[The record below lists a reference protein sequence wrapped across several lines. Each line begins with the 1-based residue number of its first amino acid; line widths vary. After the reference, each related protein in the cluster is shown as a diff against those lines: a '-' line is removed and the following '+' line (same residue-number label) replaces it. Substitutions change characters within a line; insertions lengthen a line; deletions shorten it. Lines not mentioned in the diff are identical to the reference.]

1 MTAPTTDD
9 PRLPT
14 WPNVAVPLDS
24 FEVELPPPNIPE
36 DVDHETI
43 AATTIKHFD
52 ALSISDFTED
62 AKWRDLLALTGNLRT
77 FSQPKTIALAWKEL
91 TATHRPYRFTYVP
104 GTSHVFRMGPLSA
117 WIEAKFTFSLPK
129 GKHPRRECSGMI
141 RLVLT
146 DDNHWKIWI
155 LVTMLENIDGYGNVD
170 MMERLPAEQS
180 AKERAESSI
189 DSGKTDFDV
198 AIVGG
203 GPSGLSISGRLKALG
218 VSSVILDRNEE
229 IGGNWLTRYKSL
241 SLHTSKKS
249 SEMPFE
255 GVFLPEDPYF
265 LTSTHIAAGYRR
277 FVEWYGLT
285 FWTSTAVKK
294 ASWDEASSTWT
305 IELHRLKYSHHN
317 HGNAATLPRTPIT
330 ANIKHIRARHLVFAV
345 GGTGQIPFTPS
356 IPNRELFR
364 GDVVHSAHYTD
375 ATPWRGKRGVI
386 IGSANTAHDI
396 CLDMASASLSSI
408 TMVQRSRTQVLPLEL
423 QRRLAERAYGPS
435 ASVAAADQ
443 ATQTPPAP
451 VLRATALTAMRAQSA
466 RLQHYYAAHEAA
478 GFAADPVVDLIAI
491 LMERGGG
498 HWFDVGA
505 SQLLFDGRVRVKRG
519 AVSGFSPTGLR
530 FADGSALD
538 ADVVVLATGFVGNN
552 MKDVAANIVGPAT
565 ARRLDEFWHV
575 DAEGELRGVARPHV
589 AQRNVWYMG
598 GDIRFARYWSRYV
611 ALQIKAEVEGAPFV
625 PFWKRPGVDGEQVSK
640 GHEREKDRERKR
652 GGMDRGG
659 ALL

>member
-1 MTAPTTDD
+1 MAAATPDET
-9 PRLPT
+9 RLPT
-14 WPNVAVPLDS
+14 WPNVAAPPDN
-24 FEVELPPPNIPE
+24 FEVELPPPNIAD
-36 DVDHETI
+36 DVDHEAV
-43 AATTIKHFD
+43 AATAIKHFD
-52 ALSISDFTED
+52 SLSVYDFTED

-77 FSQPKTIALAWKEL
+77 FSQPKMIDLAWKEL
-91 TATHRPYRFTYVP
+91 KEIHKPYRFTYTP
-104 GTSHVFRMGPLSA
+104 GSSHVFRMGPFSA
-117 WIEAKFTFSLPK
+117 WIEAKFTFALPK

-141 RLVLT
+141 RLVMT
-146 DDNHWKIWI
+146 DDENWKIWI
-155 LVTMLENIDGYGNVD
+155 LVTMLDNIEGYDNVD
-170 MMERLPAEQS
+170 MMERLPVSQS

-189 DSGKTDFDV
+189 DSGKADFDV

-265 LTSTHIAAGYRR
+265 LTSAHIAAGYRR
-277 FVEWYGLT
+277 FVEWYGLA

-305 IELHRLKYSHHN
+305 IELHRLKYLRHN
-317 HGNAATLPRTPIT
+317 HGNAAALPRTPIT
-330 ANIKHIRARHLVFAV
+330 VNIKHIRARHLVFAV
-345 GGTGQIPFTPS
+345 GGTGQIPFTPT

-386 IGSANTAHDI
+386 IGSANTAHDV
-396 CLDMASASLSSI
+396 CLDMASASLHSI
-408 TMVQRSRTQVLPLEL
+408 TMVQRSRTQVLPFEL
-423 QRRLAERAYGPS
+423 QRGLAERAYGPNT
-435 ASVAAADQ
+435 SVAAADQ
-443 ATQTPPAP
+443 ATQSVPAP
-451 VLRATALTAMRAQSA
+451 VLRETVLVGMRAQTA
-466 RLQHYYAAHEAA
+466 HLKDYHAAYEAA
-478 GFAADPVVDLIAI
+478 GFAADPVVDLISI

-498 HWFDVGA
+498 HWLDVGA
-505 SQLLFDGRVRVKRG
+505 SKLLFDGRVRVKRG

-538 ADVVVLATGFVGNN
+538 ADVVVLATGYLGD
-552 MKDVAANIVGPAT
+552 MEDVAAAIVGPQT
-565 ARRLDEFWHV
+565 ARRLDEFWKV
-575 DAEGELRGVARPHV
+575 DCEGELRGIARPHV

-598 GDIRFARYWSRYV
+598 GDIRFARYWSRDM
-611 ALQIKAEVEGAPFV
+611 ALQIKADVEGWPFV
-625 PFWKRPGVDGEQVSK
+625 PYWKRPGIDGEGVAESF
-640 GHEREKDRERKR
+640 EKER
-652 GGMDRGG
+652 GGVDRSG